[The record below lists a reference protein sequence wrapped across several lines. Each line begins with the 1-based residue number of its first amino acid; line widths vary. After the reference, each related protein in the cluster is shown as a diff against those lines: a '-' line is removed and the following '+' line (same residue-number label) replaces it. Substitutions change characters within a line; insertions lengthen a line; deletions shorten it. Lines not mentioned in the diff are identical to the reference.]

1 MLFQPSN
8 IYPSTFSGIG
18 AGTVDVTQGL
28 SVSWQVNGDTP
39 MTAYEI
45 KIYQNDTAS
54 TLLYDSGSL
63 AVSPAFEPHDKNGN
77 PAFFTT
83 LISASALASAGIVNG
98 YQYGYKMLITQYWS
112 ASDYVEQT
120 SASVFITRSTPT
132 LSIDTIPNPVDTN
145 SLTITATYAQ
155 AQGDPISTVEWIFA
169 LAGSEDTPIKRTGA
183 VSTQILSFD
192 ADGLITGNTYSVMCN
207 VVTSTGMEATTG
219 YVQFSVSYPS
229 SSLEIDYTLAQ
240 LKNSSAAYLSWEGL
254 GSNILSYPYT
264 DSTKTTNGITFTVS
278 GEGKIS
284 VSGTATADALFTVA
298 QGTLAQIG
306 ISAGQKILV
315 TSGYSGSIIQ
325 VDEINGSNVT
335 VSTVS
340 GSTPLQYIVPQTDST
355 LKFSIVIPSGTT
367 LSAQAIQPML
377 YIENDIKGV
386 DDLSVTMTPIQDLH
400 GYANPWP
407 AGGGVNIWDEQ
418 WELGSI
424 NSRGEPSGSSTSIRC
439 KNFIPVV
446 PGNTYRYVNGSGI
459 NQAPWLYDEN
469 QGFIQ
474 RYGSY
479 MASGTTITIP
489 EGCYYIKFALPGSYG
504 ATYKNDIAWNYPA
517 TVTTYSPYSNICPIS
532 GRTGLSVYVSPT
544 QDTDDAT
551 VYNVDW
557 TTQAGTVY
565 GGTVDVVTGLL
576 TVTHAISTITETVN
590 GSIVYSR
597 FVLGAFGILDA
608 KKPSYCNILTRH
620 SGSASGIGI
629 NQYLVLNSG
638 GYNAAQV
645 NIKLVANQSSE
656 TAMRNANNAILAQ
669 WAAEGHPLQIVWGL
683 ATPLTYQLTG
693 QEIAL
698 LTQNNVWSDSDD
710 VTLTYKRQDG
720 TQNTLSGD
728 IVSFSDSA
736 AVEIS
741 TPQYQPVIEDVAV
754 YRYTQGEP
762 ILRRVFDFADGTS
775 NLLDYFAPSQSPI
788 SYVIAARG
796 ADDTLFIQ
804 TSQFTPVF
812 WFYSVLLCDTDS
824 DGIYHVAKEFVFKYG
839 VESGAVSNNNNP
851 TLQLNFTH
859 YPNRQPI
866 SSLYKTGKVT
876 GYIGTVSGAKLYS
889 DSISLQNAIYEISTS
904 TLTKF
909 LKTRKGDVLMVDT
922 ASPIQMKTDDATTQQ
937 ALKATI
943 EWAEIGD
950 ATDVSIV
957 SVPTDSFWPIKQ

>member
-63 AVSPAFEPHDKNGN
+63 EVSPAFEPHDKNGN

-83 LISASALASAGIVNG
+83 LISASVLASAGIVNG

-112 ASDYVEQT
+112 ANDYVEQT

-132 LSIDTIPNPVDTN
+132 LSIDTIPSPVSTN
-145 SLTITATYAQ
+145 NLTITATYAQ

-169 LAGSEDTPIKRTGA
+169 LAGSEYTPIRRTGA

-192 ADGLITGNTYSVMCN
+192 ADGLITGNTYSIMCN

-254 GSNILSYPYT
+254 GSNILAYPYT

-284 VSGTATADALFTVA
+284 ASGTAIADALFTMA

-306 ISAGQKILV
+306 ISAGKKLLV
-315 TSGYSGSIIQ
+315 TSGYSGSSIRI
-325 VDEINGSNVT
+325 DEINGSNVT

-340 GSTPLQYIVPQTDST
+340 GPTPLQYIVPQTENT
-355 LKFSIVIPSGTT
+355 LKISIVIPSGSN
-367 LSAQAIQPML
+367 LSEQAIQPML
-377 YIENDIKGV
+377 YIENAIQGV
-386 DDLSVTMTPIQDLH
+386 DDLSVSMQPIQSLN
-400 GYANPWP
+400 GYSKPWP
-407 AGGGVNIWDEQ
+407 GGSGKNLFNSATCIKGKYISATGAISNDAGTMYTDLIPVDAGIAYTFSGN
-418 WELGSI
+418 
-424 NSRGEPSGSSTSIRC
+424 NSETTQYYARIHAYDSSGSWLQQITFARSVSGRWNMPFT
-439 KNFIPVV
+439 V
-446 PGNTYRYVNGSGI
+446 PS
-459 NQAPWLYDEN
+459 
-469 QGFIQ
+469 
-474 RYGSY
+474 
-479 MASGTTITIP
+479 
-489 EGCYYIKFALPGSYG
+489 G
-504 ATYKNDIAWNYPA
+504 ATYIRVSLRLAA
-517 TVTTYSPYSNICPIS
+517 TDCQVEAGSTATTFEPYSNVCPIS
-532 GRTGLSVYVSPT
+532 GRTGLSVYVGPT
-544 QDTDDAT
+544 TSQTDAT
-551 VYNVDW
+551 TYAVDW
-557 TTQAGTVY
+557 STEAGTVY
-565 GGTVDVVTGLL
+565 GGTLDVVSGLL
-576 TVTHAISTITETVN
+576 TVDRVKKVITSVTDAT
-590 GSIVYSR
+590 SVYAR
-597 FVLGAFGILDA
+597 VRLGAFGYA
-608 KKPSYCNILTRH
+608 KDDGRNVCNMLKEWT
-620 SGSASGIGI
+620 GTASSISVGEFK
-629 NQYLVLNSG
+629 VLNSG
-638 GYNAAQV
+638 GYNIAQAV
-645 NIKLVANQSSE
+645 FKLPGVSTTAEYNQ
-656 TAMRNANNAILAQ
+656 A
-669 WAAEGHPLQIVWGL
+669 LQDLNTSG
-683 ATPLTYQLTG
+683 TPLEIVFELSDPISYQLTP
-693 QEIAL
+693 QEVAL
-698 LTQNNVWSDSDD
+698 LTQNNVWSDSGD
-710 VTLTYKRQDG
+710 VTLTYTRKDG
-720 TQNTLSGD
+720 TQNTISGG

-736 AVEIS
+736 AAEIS
-741 TPQYQPVIEDVAV
+741 TPQYQPVIADVAV

-762 ILRRVFDFADGTS
+762 ILKRVFDFVDGTS
-775 NLLDYFAPSQSPI
+775 NILDYFAPSQSPI
-788 SYVIAARG
+788 SYVIAAQG
-796 ADDTLFIQ
+796 SDDTLFIQ

-812 WFYSVLLCDTDS
+812 WFYSVLLCDADS
-824 DGIYHVAKEFVFKYG
+824 DGIYHVAKEYIFKYG

-851 TLQLNFTH
+851 ALQQNFTP

-876 GYIGTVSGAKLYS
+876 GYIGTVSGAKQYS

-943 EWAEIGD
+943 EWVEIGD